1 MCNNM
6 NNPLYDGKLNQFVKA
21 TNTGGI
27 TGMFLYDKNDKDTTD
42 LQAMGLDP
50 EELEFMDSVERR
62 ELLEKAGLNPDEFD
76 F

>member
-1 MCNNM
+1 MCDNM
-6 NNPLYDGKLNQFVKA
+6 NNVLYDGKRNQFVKA
-21 TNTGGI
+21 TNAGSI
-27 TGMFLYDKNDKDTTD
+27 TGMFLYGKNDEDTTD
-42 LQAMGLDP
+42 LQAAGLDP